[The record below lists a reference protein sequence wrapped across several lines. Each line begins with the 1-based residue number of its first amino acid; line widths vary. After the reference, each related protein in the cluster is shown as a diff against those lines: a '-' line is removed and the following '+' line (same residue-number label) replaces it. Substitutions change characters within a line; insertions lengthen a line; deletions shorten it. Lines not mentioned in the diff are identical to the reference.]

1 MSHFSIHGV
10 VCGTMLFLA
19 MGRAADAQDPRS
31 ASQTSVVQRL
41 GLDSS
46 ATTSGNTREL
56 VCRGKP
62 GVDLRI
68 HREEVPERP
77 GFVTMVLR
85 YERPKETRSVG
96 QEGMGTVDYGR
107 SVERQPGS
115 CSWNSGGFPEIPPEP
130 GFVYFDLPRDAQTH
144 VRTAERDTSIQSA
157 VTFPDVISLPR
168 YLSDSSRYWV
178 FYVDD
183 ASNVSISFSRWPT
196 GGGLPPIAYGS
207 TQPAPAPAP
216 SGTGSFGGT
225 LRGGTTGSTTDRTR
239 TSDATALFR
248 AGELRCRGGAE
259 LEFVRGGSAGDNQ
272 VLMTLAYPV
281 SPGVPGET
289 GRGLAPGSCAWA
301 DRTGLPGESGRVTFV
316 TAGNAQLRQA
326 QSGSTV
332 DRSPTAAERWPDSHT
347 IPAYMADP
355 SRYWRFTVIMRNADS
370 AQQHG
375 PWKPSIVDAIAGP
388 VSEASP
394 TRTVTRTPVAVDG
407 AVDSS
412 RSSVA
417 FDPFAVRG
425 IVITPSVNGVEM
437 KFEGPSVIPL
447 VQVSTS
453 APFQEPSTGRWI
465 FAPGAIALSVVR
477 DASGGTNAYSAATT
491 TPLQRVTEYHYIIG
505 APKPTSTGTL
515 NRRRREGG
523 DRQAIGTFR
532 TLRTNVIVR
541 IERVRIIDDSDG
553 GSDGELAFTF
563 TVNGSE
569 KFEAGT
575 ALAEVSPSS
584 LLDLA
589 DGATYD
595 FSREIVDADVPELL
609 RIQATGFDND
619 GANGGNYDASWGAA
633 AGGDGGGDWNHA
645 RAEYHLDQYPERSFE
660 FPFRMRTGPGSTLQ
674 FEVEGRVSVTRE

>member
-10 VCGTMLFLA
+10 VCGTMLLLA
-19 MGRAADAQDPRS
+19 AGRAAEAQDPRS
-31 ASQTSVVQRL
+31 ASQTSAVQRL

-46 ATTSGNTREL
+46 AAPTGQTREL

-62 GVDLRI
+62 GIGLGI
-68 HREEVPERP
+68 HREEVPGRP

-96 QEGMGTVDYGR
+96 QEGMGLVDYGR

-115 CSWNSGGFPEIPPEP
+115 CSWNSGGFPDIPPEP
-130 GFVYFDLPRDAQTH
+130 GSVYFDLPRDAQTH
-144 VRTAERDTSIQSA
+144 LRTAERDTSVQAA
-157 VTFPDVISLPR
+157 VTFPDVVSLPR

-196 GGGLPPIAYGS
+196 GGALPPIAYGG
-207 TQPAPAPAP
+207 TRPAPAPA
-216 SGTGSFGGT
+216 GTFGGT
-225 LRGGTTGSTTDRTR
+225 LRGGTASGTTTDRTG

-248 AGELRCRGGAE
+248 AAELRCRGGAG
-259 LEFVRGGSAGDNQ
+259 LEFVPGGSAGDNR

-289 GRGLAPGSCAWA
+289 GRGLAAGSCSWA
-301 DRTGLPGESGRVTFV
+301 DRSGLPSESGRVTFV
-316 TAGNAQLRQA
+316 TDGNAQLRQT

-332 DRSPTAAERWPDSHT
+332 DRSPTAAERWPDAHT
-347 IPAYMADP
+347 IPVYMSDP

-375 PWKPSIVDAIAGP
+375 PWKPSIADAIAGP
-388 VSEASP
+388 VSEASS

-425 IVITPSVNGVEM
+425 VVITPSVAGVEM

-447 VQVSTS
+447 VQVSRV

-465 FAPGAIALSVVR
+465 FPPTPVALSVVR
-477 DASGGTNAYSAATT
+477 DASAGTNAYSAATT
-491 TPLQRVTEYHYIIG
+491 TPLERATEYHYIIG
-505 APKPTSTGTL
+505 APKPASTGTL

-523 DRQAIGTFR
+523 DRQAVGTFR
-532 TLRTNVIVR
+532 TLRTSVVVR
-541 IERVRIIDDSDG
+541 IDRLRIIDDSDDDSNG
-553 GSDGELAFTF
+553 DLAFTF
-563 TVNGSE
+563 SVNGRSE
-569 KFEAGT
+569 FEAGT
-575 ALAEVSPSS
+575 GTAAVSAGTT
-584 LLDLA
+584 LDLA
-589 DGATYD
+589 SGATYD
-595 FSREIVDADVPELL
+595 FSRDIPLYDAPSRL
-609 RIQATGFDND
+609 RIHAAGFDDDD
-619 GANGGNYDASWGAA
+619 GAIDSGRYDASWGATP
-633 AGGDGGGDWNHA
+633 GGDGSGDWNHA
-645 RAEYHLDQYPERSFE
+645 RAEYDLDPYPGRSFE
-660 FPFRMRTGPGSTLQ
+660 FPFRIRTGPGSALQ
-674 FEVEGRVSVTRE
+674 FEVDGVVKVTRE